1 MPDICIA
8 YKLYLEGGKMI
19 NLYDWLQAF
28 LSIVD
33 PTEVE
38 DEEKRIVDPELQ
50 YPFYIFSIFKQRGL
64 RLLP

>member
-8 YKLYLEGGKMI
+8 YKLHLEGGKMI

-28 LSIVD
+28 LCIVD

-38 DEEKRIVDPELQ
+38 EEDKRVVNPEYQ
-50 YPFYIFSIFKQRGL
+50 YPFYCSVVFVLHSFL
-64 RLLP
+64 F